1 MTGAEWTTR
10 PDRSNTATVQ
20 RWLLTVPLAALV
32 VTLVRPEA
40 ALLGAAFVLGW
51 TQWSGL

>member
-1 MTGAEWTTR
+1 VAVPRVALVT
-10 PDRSNTATVQ
+10 
-20 RWLLTVPLAALV
+20 TVP
-32 VTLVRPEA
+32 RPET